1 MRQTEYN
8 ALTEYNLPEEVIEVS
23 TITTFERHLD
33 GYGDRKGLE
42 GYGQVQASGTRLVR
56 QLGQVGLFPCC
67 TVGSLTV

>member
-1 MRQTEYN
+1 M
-8 ALTEYNLPEEVIEVS
+8 S
-23 TITTFERHLD
+23 TITTFKRHLD
-33 GYGDRKGLE
+33 GYGDGKGLE